1 MSVEGG
7 PDGEAR
13 GPAPDAAPAGWSW
26 GRRDTRLAG
35 VRVLLLEDDPGTAAA
50 VAAGL
55 AAQGYEVVTAADV
68 DAARKSADEHRFDA
82 AILDLMV
89 PGGDGYAVLDLLRSR
104 TPGLPVLILTARDAV
119 ADRVEGLE
127 RGADDYL
134 VKPFAFVELAARL
147 AAVLRRPQTRV
158 EPLSVGAISIDP
170 LHRRALHAG
179 ELLNLTPKEFD
190 LLLCLASRR
199 GEVLTRKVL
208 LDVVW
213 GYRFDPG
220 TNLVDVHVTRLR
232 RKLEGVGAGG
242 LIRTV
247 RGIGYV
253 VDA

>member
-1 MSVEGG
+1 M
-7 PDGEAR
+7 
-13 GPAPDAAPAGWSW
+13 
-26 GRRDTRLAG
+26 
-35 VRVLLLEDDPGTAAA
+35 RVLLLEDDPGTAEA

-55 AAQGYEVVTAADV
+55 ASRGYEVVTAGDV
-68 DAARKSADEHRFDA
+68 GAACRSADEKRFDA

-89 PGGDGYAVLDLLRSR
+89 PGGGGYAVLEHLRAR

-119 ADRVEGLE
+119 SDRVEGLE

-134 VKPFAFVELAARL
+134 VKPFEFVELAARL

-158 EPLSVGAISIDP
+158 EPLTLGTLTIDP
-170 LHRRALHAG
+170 LQRRALHAG
-179 ELLNLTPKEFD
+179 ELLNLTPKEFE
-190 LLLCLASRR
+190 LLLCLAVRR

-208 LDVVW
+208 LDLVW

-220 TNLVDVHVTRLR
+220 TNVVDVHVTRLR
-232 RKLEGVGAGG
+232 RKLEGSGAGD

-247 RGIGYV
+247 RGVGYA

>member
-1 MSVEGG
+1 MSSTSDAGRAK
-7 PDGEAR
+7 P
-13 GPAPDAAPAGWSW
+13 PDAHEVSWWAPPPGSSL
-26 GRRDTRLAG
+26 RG
-35 VRVLLLEDDPGTAAA
+35 VRVLLLEDDSGTAKA
-50 VAAGL
+50 VSSGL
-55 AAQGYEVVTAADV
+55 SSRGYEVVTAGDV
-68 DAARKSADEHRFDA
+68 EAACRSADEQRFDA

-89 PGGDGYAVLDLLRSR
+89 PGGGGYVVLEHLRAR

-119 ADRVEGLE
+119 SDRVEGLE

-158 EPLSVGAISIDP
+158 EPLTLGSLSIDP
-170 LHRRALHAG
+170 LQRRALQGG
-179 ELLNLTPKEFD
+179 ELLNLTPKEFE
-190 LLLCLASRR
+190 LLLCLASHR

-232 RKLEGVGAGG
+232 RKLEAVGASD

-247 RGIGYV
+247 RGVGYA